1 MDKLAQASEQA
12 SNYYDFA
19 GLDKLRSST
28 DKSALE
34 AAAKQFESIFTK
46 MLLTS
51 MRKAS
56 EVLESDSPFNSQST
70 KFYRDMHD
78 QQMVSNIANT
88 GGLGLADMIMEQL
101 AGTNEKFS
109 PASVLRNDGGLPG
122 QPNKGGSAMDV
133 IVPGSKPL
141 EIKSNQGQ
149 SFDFGQR
156 QSPFQLPAANYNAQ
170 PPSQSAETHPANTA
184 ANTSTNTSTSKGEST
199 SGGISEGISS
209 SKADKASLFDSPQ
222 SFIESLLPHARK
234 VAAAKGME
242 PLMLIA
248 QAALETG
255 WGKKVI
261 KKSDGS
267 SSHNLFGIKADSRW
281 QGDKAKVQTLEFK
294 DGVAKKENAFF
305 RAYNSVEESVKDYMN
320 FVSSDDRYKEA
331 MNNVKDPSKYFNA
344 LQSAGYATDPNYANK
359 VVNILNGKIFA
370 KAVGNE

>member
-78 QQMVSNIANT
+78 QQMVANIADT

-101 AGTNEKFS
+101 GGTNPDFK
-109 PASVLRNDGGLPG
+109 PASILRSDGGLSG
-122 QPNKGGSAMDV
+122 LGAEDKKATAMDF
-133 IVPGSKPL
+133 IVPGSKAVAL
-141 EIKSNQGQ
+141 QNQRLRAIGEPV
-149 SFDFGQR
+149 SKTD
-156 QSPFQLPAANYNAQ
+156 SPVAAPAAPTVSPVNAAVAGQ
-170 PPSQSAETHPANTA
+170 VQKE
-184 ANTSTNTSTSKGEST
+184 
-199 SGGISEGISS
+199 
-209 SKADKASLFDSPQ
+209 SLFDSPA
-222 SFIESLLPHARK
+222 SFIKGILPHARK
-234 VAAAKGME
+234 VAAHKGME
-242 PLMLIA
+242 PLMLVA

-255 WGKKVI
+255 WGQKVI
-261 KKSDGS
+261 KKQDGS

-281 QGDKAKVQTLEFK
+281 QGDKAKVQTLEYK

-305 RAYNSVEESVKDYMN
+305 RAYNSVEESVKDYIN
-320 FVSSDDRYKEA
+320 FLSSDDRYKAA
-331 MNNVKDPSKYFNA
+331 MDNVKDPTKYFNA
-344 LQSAGYATDPNYANK
+344 LQSAGYATDPNYAKK

-370 KAVGNE
+370 DLKQ